1 MPIKY
6 DRQELFRI
14 GVLTAAYFITSLL
27 GIALV
32 EKADHVSPL
41 WASTALLIAVLVKTP
56 LCRWPHYIG
65 CCFFAGVAA
74 NVLFFD
80 SILAAGIVLP
90 AADVVDALVASLAV
104 KALFKGDFTLDEL
117 PNALGFF
124 MVAGLLSPAVSGLCG
139 AAATLML
146 FNVPFLEGWRS
157 WGTSTALGILLV
169 SPIPLSWSKELKDRF
184 KNSRILG
191 ETAVMAATII
201 VVSAAA
207 FSADKF
213 PLLFL
218 MTPVLLWSAFRLG
231 LFTTACAGLLLSA
244 VAVVATLNDLGP
256 IAFTE
261 GSMAHRVQLLQ
272 LFLSVMVIPNLVI
285 AIVFELQKKTRLQLE
300 ENDRRLHY
308 LAHHDN
314 LTGLPNRL
322 LFYDRLR
329 HAMDLASRNGSKL
342 ALLFLDL
349 DRFKNINDSLGHA
362 VGDQLLAAVGQR
374 LRESLRRT
382 DTLARLGGDEFLVV
396 LENLDSNHQA
406 AEVAQ
411 KIRSSLNQPF
421 QVGEDQLHVLASV
434 GISLFPGDGEDADT
448 LLKCADV
455 AMYRAKKQAGSQA
468 YYSADMNAR
477 TYELLLLEND
487 LRHAVEND
495 QLLLY
500 YQPQIDLE
508 SRQLLGMEA
517 LLRWRH
523 PDRGLI
529 SPADFIPLA
538 EETGLIVPIGE
549 WVLRT
554 ACAQN
559 VAWQKAGY
567 PPVKV
572 AVNISSQQFIQA
584 NFIETVEAILENT
597 KLDPQW
603 LEIEITESTVME
615 NVEQAI
621 MTLTDLKIR
630 GISLAIDDFG
640 TGYSS
645 LSYLKRFPI
654 SSLKIDRSFIRDI
667 TTDPNDAA
675 ITESVIALAHAMGLD
690 VIAEGVETEEQLN
703 FLRAKGCG
711 KGQGFLFSPPHPPEK
726 LSAFFSSAN

>member
-14 GVLTAAYFITSLL
+14 GLLTAVYFITSLL
-27 GIALV
+27 GIALI

-41 WASTALLIAVLVKTP
+41 WASTALLIAALVKTP
-56 LCRWPHYIG
+56 LCRWPHYIC

-90 AADVVDALVASLAV
+90 AADMVDALVASLAV

-124 MVAGLLSPAVSGLCG
+124 MVAGILSPALSGLCG
-139 AAATLML
+139 AGATLAL
-146 FNVPFLEGWRS
+146 FNVPFLEGWRT
-157 WGTSTALGILLV
+157 WWASTALGILLV
-169 SPIPLSWSKELKDRF
+169 GPIPLAWSKELKDRF

-191 ETAVMAATII
+191 ETAAMAATII

-244 VAVVATLNDLGP
+244 VAVVATLNNLGP
-256 IAFTE
+256 IAFAE

-300 ENDRRLHY
+300 ENEDRLHH

-362 VGDQLLAAVGQR
+362 VGDHLLTAVGQR

-382 DTLARLGGDEFLVV
+382 DTLARLGGDEFLVI
-396 LENLDSNHQA
+396 LENLESN
-406 AEVAQ
+406 
-411 KIRSSLNQPF
+411 
-421 QVGEDQLHVLASV
+421 
-434 GISLFPGDGEDADT
+434 
-448 LLKCADV
+448 C
-455 AMYRAKKQAGSQA
+455 
-468 YYSADMNAR
+468 
-477 TYELLLLEND
+477 
-487 LRHAVEND
+487 
-495 QLLLY
+495 
-500 YQPQIDLE
+500 
-508 SRQLLGMEA
+508 
-517 LLRWRH
+517 
-523 PDRGLI
+523 
-529 SPADFIPLA
+529 
-538 EETGLIVPIGE
+538 
-549 WVLRT
+549 
-554 ACAQN
+554 
-559 VAWQKAGY
+559 
-567 PPVKV
+567 
-572 AVNISSQQFIQA
+572 
-584 NFIETVEAILENT
+584 
-597 KLDPQW
+597 
-603 LEIEITESTVME
+603 
-615 NVEQAI
+615 
-621 MTLTDLKIR
+621 
-630 GISLAIDDFG
+630 
-640 TGYSS
+640 
-645 LSYLKRFPI
+645 
-654 SSLKIDRSFIRDI
+654 
-667 TTDPNDAA
+667 
-675 ITESVIALAHAMGLD
+675 
-690 VIAEGVETEEQLN
+690 
-703 FLRAKGCG
+703 
-711 KGQGFLFSPPHPPEK
+711 
-726 LSAFFSSAN
+726 